1 MNISLESI
9 DNAPFSYKDVK
20 KIVFFDNSW
29 YILADNKLWQTN
41 DAKNWKDLN
50 LRIESSGIQS
60 EVFSVSNDAL
70 IIASNEGRGKMNFY
84 IKRKGHPNFVLLT
97 LNINQG
103 VEIAGAMYFKDR
115 VYLFLN
121 FSVKRVHE
129 KEGLIFNSKE
139 TYYTDALTIYSSSLY
154 GGDLKEEE
162 KWWSSAESGTIT
174 IINNRPIL
182 VSKCK
187 SWDAIDDTER
197 ESYFFNYLTKE
208 NGWKRSDTGIKGG
221 YSSEHKLMLVNNGV
235 YYFKGS
241 NFGGGNLLYF
251 SDDGKYW
258 DLVGEFNSY
267 GENAIETFNFRETCL
282 FSLGC
287 GDEICYFSK
296 NDSRR
301 YPYKLCYGNSKVKP
315 ENYQSVEIKV
325 LPNCLAFNEQGVGL
339 LSTSTEDEEGI
350 YLLKITK

>member
-1 MNISLESI
+1 MNISLENI

-29 YILADNKLWQTN
+29 YILVDNKVWQTK

-50 LRIESSGIQS
+50 LRIESS
-60 EVFSVSNDAL
+60 VFNISNDAL
-70 IIASNEGRGKMNFY
+70 IIASSENFENKFY
-84 IKRKGHPNFVLLT
+84 IKRKGDPDFMPIT
-97 LNINQG
+97 LNINRF
-103 VEIAGAMYFKDR
+103 VKIAGAMYFKDR
-115 VYLFLN
+115 VYFFIN
-121 FSVKRVHE
+121 FSVEKVHE

-139 TYYTDALTIYSSSLY
+139 TYYADELTIYSSSLY

-162 KWWSSAESGTIT
+162 KWWSSAENETIT

-182 VSKCK
+182 ISKAK
-187 SWDAIDDTER
+187 FFDSDGNSGYD
-197 ESYFFNYLTKE
+197 YFFQYLTKE
-208 NGWKRSDTGIKGG
+208 QGWKRADTGIKKGIF
-221 YSSEHKLMLVNNGV
+221 SSTNAKLILANNGV
-235 YYFKGS
+235 YYYKDS
-241 NFGGGNLLYF
+241 YLYF

-258 DLVGEFNSY
+258 DLVGNWDYSY
-267 GENAIETFNFRETCL
+267 SIETVYILNIGNEVCL

>member
-1 MNISLESI
+1 MNISLENI

-29 YILADNKLWQTN
+29 YILADNKLWQTK

-50 LRIESSGIQS
+50 LRVESA
-60 EVFSVSNDAL
+60 VFSISNDAL
-70 IIASNEGRGKMNFY
+70 IIASSERFENKFY
-84 IKRKGHPNFVLLT
+84 IKRKGDPDFMPIT

-103 VEIAGAMYFKDR
+103 VKIAGAMYFKDR
-115 VYLFLN
+115 VYFFIN
-121 FSVKRVHE
+121 FSVEKVHE

-139 TYYTDALTIYSSSLY
+139 TYYADELTIYSSSLY

-162 KWWSSAESGTIT
+162 KWWSSAESETIT

-182 VSKCK
+182 ISKAK
-187 SWDAIDDTER
+187 FFDSDGNSGYD
-197 ESYFFNYLTKE
+197 YFFQYLTKE
-208 NGWKRSDTGIKGG
+208 NGWKRSDTGIKSG
-221 YSSEHKLMLVNNGV
+221 YSSEHKIMLVNNGV

-258 DLVGEFNSY
+258 DLIGQFNSY
-267 GENAIETFNFRETCL
+267 GENEIETATIGLHRETCL

-287 GDEICYFSK
+287 EDEICYFSK

-339 LSTSTEDEEGI
+339 LSTNTEDEEGI
-350 YLLKITK
+350 YLLKITR